1 MNTRPRSSTAER
13 FGRWLGRGWRGYV
26 RRERRAVAWLASVGV
41 PSGAA
46 TALVWIVKL
55 AVLGVLLYAAFWPAL
70 LLVFVTAAAWASAA
84 NSPDEDAWPFTDM
97 DELRNTPGY
106 DPNLYND
113 HTHVDYKDD

>member
-1 MNTRPRSSTAER
+1 MPFLHLKKLKTTPRQAR
-13 FGRWLGRGWRGYV
+13 IYLF
-26 RRERRAVAWLASVGV
+26 
-41 PSGAA
+41 
-46 TALVWIVKL
+46 
-55 AVLGVLLYAAFWPAL
+55 FAL

>member
-26 RRERRAVAWLASVGV
+26 RRERRG
-41 PSGAA
+41 G
-46 TALVWIVKL
+46 
-55 AVLGVLLYAAFWPAL
+55 G
-70 LLVFVTAAAWASAA
+70 VFVTAAAWASAA

>member
-1 MNTRPRSSTAER
+1 MLPAPFAKLHPRYRTPTNAIFMMGFLSCLAPF
-13 FGRWLGRGWRGYV
+13 FGR
-26 RRERRAVAWLASVGV
+26 
-41 PSGAA
+41 P
-46 TALVWIVKL
+46 ALVWIVKL
-55 AVLGVLLYAAFWPAL
+55 AVLGVLLYAAFWLAL

>member
-1 MNTRPRSSTAER
+1 MER
-13 FGRWLGRGWRGYV
+13 NPNPNNLPVELNRTSLYLG
-26 RRERRAVAWLASVGV
+26 
-41 PSGAA
+41 
-46 TALVWIVKL
+46 
-55 AVLGVLLYAAFWPAL
+55 L